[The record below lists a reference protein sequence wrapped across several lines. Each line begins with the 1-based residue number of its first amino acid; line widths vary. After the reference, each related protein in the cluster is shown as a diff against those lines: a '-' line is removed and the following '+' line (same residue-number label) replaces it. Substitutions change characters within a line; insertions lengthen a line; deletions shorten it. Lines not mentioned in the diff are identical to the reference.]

1 MEMRRSGRTGA
12 VRSLT
17 RAQRLS
23 QPLFI
28 VGIKPEAGAGVL
40 LSHSV
45 LSYSFAVVAA

>member
-1 MEMRRSGRTGA
+1 MKMRSRRTGA

-17 RAQRLS
+17 GAQRLS
-23 QPLFI
+23 HPVFI
-28 VGIKPEAGAGVL
+28 VVIESEVVTGVL